1 VQNIKRIVE
10 NYDSMINQLNS
21 EKKAIYKIWAERE
34 KRIWVVQEN
43 ISTLFGSIKGIAG
56 QSLQT
61 ADVLQLPDKTIEE

>member
-1 VQNIKRIVE
+1 
-10 NYDSMINQLNS
+10 MINQLNS